1 MKNHYRPYPAHDMC
15 VSFHDIFVSLKGY
28 GCLIMKEK
36 IYTIPVTDAFAVDCE
51 CPLCVLEKKLE
62 DESVDYALGPALME
76 PDKRQETNEQGFC
89 KTHFEAMYNKQVN
102 RLGLALMIDTFLQ
115 EKNNNIKKTYDSK
128 SASLEKDATSGL
140 VKNLSNK
147 LSSRQSETEKLVAE
161 LVSQLESIENSCAIC
176 SKLERTM
183 DRYIDV
189 VFYLYFKEPEFREKF
204 HSKKG
209 FCLKHLK
216 QLLTSTKKYLNVNET
231 AIFTKNLMEIQ
242 LSNMERI
249 EKEVDWFTKKFD
261 YRFND
266 APWGNSKDAVIRSI
280 QKIRGNSDLK

>member
-1 MKNHYRPYPAHDMC
+1 
-15 VSFHDIFVSLKGY
+15 
-28 GCLIMKEK
+28 MKEK
-36 IYTIPVTDAFAVDCE
+36 IYTIPVTDAFSADCE

-76 PDKRQETNEQGFC
+76 PDKRQETNELGFC
-89 KTHFEAMYNKQVN
+89 REHFEAMYNKQAN

-115 EKNNNIKKTYDSK
+115 EKNTAMKKLYESK
-128 SASLEKDATSGL
+128 ASALEKDAATGL

-147 LSSRQSETEKLVAE
+147 LSSKQTETEKLVAE
-161 LVSQLESIENSCAIC
+161 LVSQLDNIEKSCAIC
-176 SKLERTM
+176 NKLERTM

-209 FCLKHLK
+209 FCVKHLK
-216 QLLTSTKKYLNVNET
+216 QLLSTTKKYLNVNET
-231 AIFTKNLMEIQ
+231 AIFTRNLMELQ
-242 LSNMERI
+242 LANMERI

-266 APWGNSKDAVIRSI
+266 APWGNSKDAVTRSI
-280 QKIRGNSDLK
+280 QKIRGNCDLK

>member
-1 MKNHYRPYPAHDMC
+1 
-15 VSFHDIFVSLKGY
+15 
-28 GCLIMKEK
+28 MKEK
-36 IYTIPVTDAFAVDCE
+36 IYTIPVTDAFSADCE

-76 PDKRQETNEQGFC
+76 PDKRQETNELGFC
-89 KTHFEAMYNKQVN
+89 REHFEAMYNKQAN

-115 EKNNNIKKTYDSK
+115 EKNTAMKKLYESK
-128 SASLEKDATSGL
+128 TSALEKDAATGL

-147 LSSRQSETEKLVAE
+147 LSSKPTETEKLVAE
-161 LVSQLESIENSCAIC
+161 LVSQLDNIEKNCAIC
-176 SKLERTM
+176 NKLERTM
-183 DRYIDV
+183 DRYTDV

-216 QLLTSTKKYLNVNET
+216 QLLSSTKKYLNVNET
-231 AIFTKNLMEIQ
+231 AIFTRNLMELQ
-242 LSNMERI
+242 LANMERI

-266 APWGNSKDAVIRSI
+266 APWGNSKDAVSRSI

>member
-1 MKNHYRPYPAHDMC
+1 
-15 VSFHDIFVSLKGY
+15 
-28 GCLIMKEK
+28 MKEK

-76 PDKRQETNEQGFC
+76 PDKRQETNELGFC
-89 KTHFEAMYNKQVN
+89 REHFEAMYNKQAN

-115 EKNNNIKKTYDSK
+115 DKNNAMKKLYESK
-128 SASLEKDATSGL
+128 AASLEKDSAAGL

-147 LSSRQSETEKLVAE
+147 LSSKQTETEKLVSD
-161 LVSQLESIENSCAIC
+161 LVTQLDNIEKSCSIC

-189 VFYLYFKEPEFREKF
+189 IFYLYFKEPDFRSKF
-204 HSKKG
+204 NSKKG
-209 FCLKHLK
+209 FCLRHLK
-216 QLLTSTKKYLNVNET
+216 QLLSLTKKYLNVSET
-231 AIFTKNLMEIQ
+231 AIFTKNLMDMQIT
-242 LSNMERI
+242 NMERI
-249 EKEVDWFTKKFD
+249 EQEVDWFTKKFD

-266 APWGNSKDAVIRSI
+266 APWGNSKDAVVRSI

>member
-1 MKNHYRPYPAHDMC
+1 
-15 VSFHDIFVSLKGY
+15 
-28 GCLIMKEK
+28 MKEK
-36 IYTIPVTDAFAVDCE
+36 IYTIPVTDAFSVDCE

-76 PDKRQETNEQGFC
+76 PDKRQETNELGFC
-89 KTHFEAMYNKQVN
+89 REHFEAMYNKQAN

-115 EKNNNIKKTYDSK
+115 EKNNAMKKLYESK
-128 SASLEKDATSGL
+128 ASALEKDAATSL

-147 LSSRQSETEKLVAE
+147 LSSKQTETEKLVAE
-161 LVSQLESIENSCAIC
+161 LVSQLDNIEKNCAIC
-176 SKLERTM
+176 NKLERTM

-216 QLLTSTKKYLNVNET
+216 QLLSSTKKYLNVNET
-231 AIFTKNLMEIQ
+231 AIFTRNLMELQ
-242 LSNMERI
+242 LANMERI

-266 APWGNSKDAVIRSI
+266 APWGNSKDAVSRSI

>member
-1 MKNHYRPYPAHDMC
+1 
-15 VSFHDIFVSLKGY
+15 
-28 GCLIMKEK
+28 MKEK
-36 IYTIPVTDAFAVDCE
+36 IYTIPVTDAFSVDCE

-76 PDKRQETNEQGFC
+76 PDKRQETNELGFC
-89 KTHFEAMYNKQVN
+89 REHFEAMYNKQAN

-115 EKNNNIKKTYDSK
+115 EKNTAMKKLYESK
-128 SASLEKDATSGL
+128 ASALEKDAATGL

-147 LSSRQSETEKLVAE
+147 LSSKQTETEKLVAE
-161 LVSQLESIENSCAIC
+161 LVSQLDNIEKNCAIC
-176 SKLERTM
+176 NKLERTM

-216 QLLTSTKKYLNVNET
+216 QLLSSTKKYLNVNET
-231 AIFTKNLMEIQ
+231 AIFTRNLMELQ
-242 LSNMERI
+242 LANMERI

-266 APWGNSKDAVIRSI
+266 APWGNSKDAVTRSI
-280 QKIRGNSDLK
+280 QKIRGNCDLK

>member
-1 MKNHYRPYPAHDMC
+1 
-15 VSFHDIFVSLKGY
+15 
-28 GCLIMKEK
+28 MKEK
-36 IYTIPVTDAFAVDCE
+36 IYTIPVTDAFSVDCE

-76 PDKRQETNEQGFC
+76 PDKRQETNELGFC
-89 KTHFEAMYNKQVN
+89 REHFEAMYNKQAN

-115 EKNNNIKKTYDSK
+115 EKNNAMKKLYESK
-128 SASLEKDATSGL
+128 ASALEKDAATSL

-147 LSSRQSETEKLVAE
+147 LSSKQTETEKLVAE
-161 LVSQLESIENSCAIC
+161 LVSQLDNIEKNCAIC
-176 SKLERTM
+176 NKLERTM

-209 FCLKHLK
+209 FCLKHLN
-216 QLLTSTKKYLNVNET
+216 QLLSSTKKYLNVNET
-231 AIFTKNLMEIQ
+231 AIFTRNLMELQ
-242 LSNMERI
+242 LANMERI

-266 APWGNSKDAVIRSI
+266 APWGNSKDAVSRSI
-280 QKIRGNSDLK
+280 QKIRGNCDLK

>member
-1 MKNHYRPYPAHDMC
+1 
-15 VSFHDIFVSLKGY
+15 
-28 GCLIMKEK
+28 MKEK
-36 IYTIPVTDAFAVDCE
+36 IYTLPVTDAFAVECE

-62 DESVDYALGPALME
+62 EESVEYALGPALME
-76 PDKRQETNEQGFC
+76 PDKRQETNELGFC
-89 KTHFEAMYNKQVN
+89 RTHFEAMYNKQSN

-115 EKNNNIKKTYDSK
+115 EKNKAMKKLYESK
-128 SASLEKDATSGL
+128 AEALKKDASTGV

-147 LSSRQSETEKLVAE
+147 LSSRQTDTEKLVAE
-161 LVSQLESIENSCAIC
+161 LVSQLDKIEKSCAIC
-176 SKLERTM
+176 SKLEHTM

-189 VFYLYFKEPEFREKF
+189 IFHLYFKEPDFRGKF

-216 QLLTSTKKYLNVNET
+216 LLLSSTKKYLNTSET
-231 AIFTKNLMEIQ
+231 AIFTRNLMEMQ
-242 LSNMERI
+242 LANMDRI

-261 YRFND
+261 YRYND
-266 APWGNSKDAVIRSI
+266 APWENSKDAVIRSI

>member
-1 MKNHYRPYPAHDMC
+1 
-15 VSFHDIFVSLKGY
+15 
-28 GCLIMKEK
+28 MKEK
-36 IYTIPVTDAFAVDCE
+36 IYTIPVTDAFSVDCE

-62 DESVDYALGPALME
+62 DEGVDYALGPALME
-76 PDKRQETNEQGFC
+76 PDKRQETNELGFC
-89 KTHFEAMYNKQVN
+89 KEHFQAMFNKQAN

-115 EKNNNIKKTYDSK
+115 EKNSAMKKLYESK
-128 SASLEKDATSGL
+128 AAFLEKDASAGL

-147 LSSRQSETEKLVAE
+147 LSSKPSETEKLVTE
-161 LVSQLESIENSCAIC
+161 LVSQLDSIEKNCAIC
-176 SKLERTM
+176 SKLEHTM

-216 QLLTSTKKYLNVNET
+216 QLLTSTKKYLNTNET
-231 AIFTKNLMEIQ
+231 AIFTRNLMELQ

-266 APWGNSKDAVIRSI
+266 APWGNSKDAVSRSI
-280 QKIRGNSDLK
+280 QKIRGNCDLK